1 MAEYHLRFSIPSQ
14 QQGERASYKAF
25 GATLRQ
31 LQELMGKT
39 PESDCRVTAVDVT
52 GGSIR
57 GTGTIDAPNYEEAL
71 AFACRSTP
79 IIDLDWHLEERVDP
93 NRIRQILEEAMK

>member
-1 MAEYHLRFSIPSQ
+1 MAEYHLRFSIPAQ
-14 QQGERASYKAF
+14 RQGERASYNAF
-25 GATLRQ
+25 GTTLRQ
-31 LQELMGKT
+31 LQDLMGKA

-57 GTGTIDAPNYEEAL
+57 GTVTIDAPNYEEAL
-71 AFACRSTP
+71 GFACRSTP

-93 NRIRQILEEAMK
+93 NRIQQILAEAMK